1 MKHLKGELSLAI
13 ATLVWG
19 FAFVFQSTATE
30 FLGAF
35 TFNGIRF
42 LLGAVSLIPLL
53 FIRTKFEFDIKK
65 CVKLGI
71 VIGVLICLAS
81 NLQQIAISQTSVG
94 KAGFITALYMILVP
108 IFGYIFFK
116 DKITKLLVVAISIS
130 LFGLFLLCGATFDIN
145 YNDIMLFVGAIF
157 FAIQIIIVGHYASN
171 VDAIVLSFVQYI
183 VCGGLSLIIGLIFED
198 VNFAGIFKA
207 SSSILYTGILST
219 GFAYTMQ
226 IIGQKDCEPAVASL
240 IMACESLV
248 SALAGWLMLHQTL
261 SSQELIGCALMFV
274 AIILSQIRTKEER
287 NERSKRMSSNNQ

>member
-1 MKHLKGELSLAI
+1 
-13 ATLVWG
+13 
-19 FAFVFQSTATE
+19 
-30 FLGAF
+30 
-35 TFNGIRF
+35 
-42 LLGAVSLIPLL
+42 
-53 FIRTKFEFDIKK
+53 
-65 CVKLGI
+65 
-71 VIGVLICLAS
+71 
-81 NLQQIAISQTSVG
+81 
-94 KAGFITALYMILVP
+94 
-108 IFGYIFFK
+108 
-116 DKITKLLVVAISIS
+116 
-130 LFGLFLLCGATFDIN
+130 
-145 YNDIMLFVGAIF
+145 MLFVGAIF

>member
-53 FIRTKFEFDIKK
+53 FVRTKFPFDMKK
-65 CVKLGI
+65 CIKLGI
-71 VIGVLICLAS
+71 VIGILICLAS

-116 DKITKLLVVAISIS
+116 DKITKLLLVAICIS
-130 LFGLFLLCGATFDIN
+130 LCGLFLLCGATFDIN
-145 YNDIMLFVGAIF
+145 MMDIMLFAGAIF
-157 FAIQIIIVGHYASN
+157 FAIQIIIIGHYASH
-171 VDAIVLSFVQYI
+171 VDAIVLSFVEYI
-183 VCGGLSLIIGLIFED
+183 VCGGLSLIIGLIVED
-198 VNFAGIFKA
+198 VHLANIFDAGY
-207 SSSILYTGILST
+207 SILYTGILST

-240 IMACESLV
+240 IMACESLI
-248 SALAGWLMLHQTL
+248 SALAGWLILNQTL
-261 SSQELIGCALMFV
+261 NSQELLGCGLMFV
-274 AIILSQIRTKEER
+274 AIILSQIRTKEEK
-287 NERSKRMSSNNQ
+287 NARSKRMS